1 LGRQILAKGL
11 RFSTVLFLLFAVVV
25 LYTCAVQRVRTHT
38 IESGETLW
46 EISRAYDI
54 PLETLIS
61 LNNIE
66 DATDIVPGDEILL
79 PISSRKRGE
88 VARVA
93 VGEREEEAVGE
104 EEPGEEDYAELPEA
118 AGSDFV
124 SPEEV
129 DFEPV
134 WPVDGRLISRFKPGG
149 DPTENGI
156 LIEAPPG
163 TAVKAAAS
171 GEVKMAGLWE
181 SYPEFGK
188 IIIIAHEG
196 EFVTVY
202 AHLDE
207 TKVTR
212 GDTVEGGEQIGVVG
226 STGVAEGDVTY
237 FELRYQLEPRDPL
250 LFLGEPG

>member
-1 LGRQILAKGL
+1 M
-11 RFSTVLFLLFAVVV
+11 FVVSL

-38 IESGETLW
+38 VETGETLW

-66 DATDIVPGDEILL
+66 DATDLAPGDEILL
-79 PISSRKRGE
+79 PISTRKHAE
-88 VARVA
+88 VARLK
-93 VGEREEEAVGE
+93 RTGE
-104 EEPGEEDYAELPEA
+104 ESTQGSDPGDDYAELPEEA
-118 AGSDFV
+118 AGDFAT
-124 SPEEV
+124 PEEV
-129 DFEPV
+129 DFEPI

-156 LIEAPPG
+156 LIEAPPA
-163 TAVKAAAS
+163 TEVKAAAG
-171 GEVKMAGLWE
+171 GEIKMAGLWE

-207 TKVTR
+207 TTVSR
-212 GDTVEGGEQIGVVG
+212 GETVDGGEQIGVVG

-250 LFLGEPG
+250 LFLGEPE